1 MRNLGRLPLR
11 LLRRDDRGAVGVLI
25 ALLIGS
31 GVLLGMAALVIDVGQ
46 IYQNRAELQNGADAA
61 ALAIARQCAL
71 GTCASGS
78 ALATAATFADSN
90 ASALTQGTAGVS
102 AVCGSDG
109 LGSCSAYIGSGLTD
123 CPADPTDDLVNFVDV
138 QTETKL
144 PSGSTLLPPV
154 FGSTLVGNSTYD
166 GTTVK
171 ACAQAEW
178 QPGAVVTADDI
189 HLTG

>member
-1 MRNLGRLPLR
+1 VRNLGRLPL
-11 LLRRDDRGAVGVLI
+11 LLRRDDRGAIGVLI
-25 ALLIGS
+25 ALLIGG
-31 GVLLGMAALVIDVGQ
+31 GVLLGMAAMVIDVGE
-46 IYQNRAELQNGADAA
+46 IYQNRAELQNGADAG

-71 GTCASGS
+71 GTCTSGT
-78 ALATAATFADSN
+78 ALTTADTFADAN

-109 LGSCSAYIGSGLTD
+109 LGSCSPYIGSGLTN
-123 CPADPTDDLVNFVDV
+123 CPADPAGGVNFVDV
-138 QTETKL
+138 QTETEL
-144 PSGSTLLPPV
+144 PSGSTVLPPV

-178 QPGAVVTADDI
+178 QPGSDVSADI
-189 HLTG
+189 RLTG

>member
-1 MRNLGRLPLR
+1 VRNLGRLPLC

-25 ALLIGS
+25 ALLIGG

-71 GTCASGS
+71 GTCAS
-78 ALATAATFADSN
+78 ATALTTAVTFADAN

-109 LGSCSAYIGSGLTD
+109 LGSCSAYIGSGLTA
-123 CPADPTDDLVNFVDV
+123 CPPDPTGDTVNFVDV
-138 QTETKL
+138 QTETEFR
-144 PSGSTLLPPV
+144 SGSTLLPPV

-166 GTTVK
+166 GTTVR

-178 QPGAVVTADDI
+178 QPGSDVTADDI
-189 HLTG
+189 RLTG

>member
-1 MRNLGRLPLR
+1 VRNLARLPLR
-11 LLRRDDRGAVGVLI
+11 LLRRDDRGAVGVMI
-25 ALLIGS
+25 ALLIGG
-31 GVLLGMAALVIDVGQ
+31 GVLLGMAALVIDVGE
-46 IYQNRAELQNGADAA
+46 IYQNRAELQNGADAG

-71 GTCASGS
+71 GTCTSGS
-78 ALATAATFADSN
+78 ALTTAATFADAN
-90 ASALTQGTAGVS
+90 ASALTQGTAGVG

-109 LGSCSAYIGSGLTD
+109 LGSCAPYIGSGLTA
-123 CPADPTDDLVNFVDV
+123 CPPDPTGGAVNFVDV

-154 FGSTLVGNSTYD
+154 FGSTLIGSSTYD

-178 QPGAVVTADDI
+178 QPGSDVSADDI
-189 HLTG
+189 RLTG